1 MRRSVIRSVL
11 VGLVAVLLSAFPAA
25 WIALAEQPQ
34 AQAQQQAQQ
43 AGSTELDARDREF
56 LFTIRFANLWEIPM
70 GDLAAERG
78 NSDKVKEV
86 GRVISADH
94 TKLNVDIEEM
104 AQRFGV
110 DLPSSPTSK
119 QKQWMEEITAASG
132 DEFDR
137 VFANRL
143 RAAHG
148 SVFGLVA
155 EVRAGTR
162 NDEIRTFA
170 QAANDIVMRH
180 MTILE
185 GTGHVMPT
193 GLFSEASARTLDN
206 PENQLG
212 GGDLALTGIIGVLA
226 LGATLGL
233 VRTFSSH
240 GAAER

>member
-11 VGLVAVLLSAFPAA
+11 VGLVAILLSAFPAA
-25 WIALAEQPQ
+25 WIAFAEQ
-34 AQAQQQAQQ
+34 AQP
-43 AGSTELDARDREF
+43 AGSNELDARDREF

-70 GDLAAERG
+70 GDLAEERG
-78 NSDKVKEV
+78 NSEKVKEV
-86 GRVISADH
+86 GRTISADH
-94 TKLNVDIEEM
+94 TKLNVSIEEM
-104 AQRFGV
+104 AQRFGI
-110 DLPSSPTSK
+110 DLPSAPSSK
-119 QKQWMEEITAASG
+119 TQQWMDEIEAASG

-137 VFANRL
+137 LFANRL

-148 SVFGLVA
+148 TVFGLVA

-162 NDEIRTFA
+162 NDEIRAFA
-170 QAANDIVMRH
+170 QAANDIVMKH
-180 MTILE
+180 MSILE

-193 GLFSEASARTLDN
+193 GLFAEASARTMDN

-212 GGDLALTGIIGVLA
+212 GGDLALTGLVGIFVV
-226 LGATLGL
+226 GATLGL

>member
-1 MRRSVIRSVL
+1 ML
-11 VGLVAVLLSAFPAA
+11 VGLVAILLSAFPAA
-25 WIALAEQPQ
+25 WLAFAEQGQPV
-34 AQAQQQAQQ
+34 
-43 AGSTELDARDREF
+43 GSKELDARDREF

-70 GDLAAERG
+70 GELAAERG
-78 NSDKVKEV
+78 NSEKVKEV
-86 GRVISADH
+86 GRTLYADH
-94 TKLNVDIEEM
+94 TQLNVDIEKLAEE
-104 AQRFGV
+104 FGV
-110 DLPSSPTSK
+110 DLPDEASSKT
-119 QKQWMEEITAASG
+119 KQWMAEITAASG
-132 DEFDR
+132 DDFDR

-148 SVFGLVA
+148 TVFGLIA

-162 NDEIRTFA
+162 NDDIRAFA
-170 QAANDIVMRH
+170 QAANDIVMKH

-185 GTGHVMPT
+185 GTGHVMSN
-193 GLFSEASARTLDN
+193 GLFSEASSRTMEN

-212 GGDLALTGIIGVLA
+212 GGDLALAGILGIFA

>member
-1 MRRSVIRSVL
+1 MRRAVIRSVL
-11 VGLVAVLLSAFPAA
+11 VGLVAIVVSAFPAA
-25 WIALAEQPQ
+25 WIAFAEQGQPV
-34 AQAQQQAQQ
+34 
-43 AGSTELDARDREF
+43 SSSELDPRDREF

-70 GDLAAERG
+70 GELAAERG
-78 NSDKVKEV
+78 NSEKTREV
-86 GRVISADH
+86 GRTLLADH
-94 TKLNVDIEEM
+94 TQLNIDIEKY
-104 AQRFGV
+104 AQKYDV
-110 DLPSSPTSK
+110 DLPDEASSKT
-119 QKQWMEEITAASG
+119 KQWMDEIRAASG
-132 DEFDR
+132 DDFDR

-148 SVFGLVA
+148 TVFGLIA

-162 NDEIRTFA
+162 NDDIRAFA
-170 QAANDIVMRH
+170 QAANDIVLKH

-185 GTGHVMPT
+185 GTGHVMST
-193 GLFSEASARTLDN
+193 GLYAEASARTMDN

-212 GGDLALTGIIGVLA
+212 GSDFVLAGIIGVFA

>member
-1 MRRSVIRSVL
+1 MRRAVIRSVL
-11 VGLVAVLLSAFPAA
+11 VGLVAIVVSAFPAA
-25 WIALAEQPQ
+25 WIAFAEQGQPVE
-34 AQAQQQAQQ
+34 
-43 AGSTELDARDREF
+43 SNELGPRDREF

-78 NSDKVKEV
+78 NSEKVREV
-86 GRVISADH
+86 GRTLYADH
-94 TKLNVDIEEM
+94 TQLNVDIEKL
-104 AQRFGV
+104 AQKFDV
-110 DLPSSPTSK
+110 ELPDEASSKT
-119 QKQWMEEITAASG
+119 KQWMDEIRAASG
-132 DEFDR
+132 DDFDR

-148 SVFGLVA
+148 TVFGLIA

-162 NDEIRTFA
+162 NDDIRAFA
-170 QAANDIVMRH
+170 TAANDVVMKH

-185 GTGHVMPT
+185 GTGHVMST
-193 GLFSEASARTLDN
+193 GLFAEASARTMDN
-206 PENQLG
+206 QENRLG
-212 GGDLALTGIIGVLA
+212 GSDFALAGILGIFA